1 MSLLDLGYSS
11 YLDLL
16 DSLIHSR
23 VSCNCLLSYSCLNL
37 FGDGIVLSVVI
48 FFDSVQEV
56 TVGYS
61 DLVGLHCLSCQELK
75 LLVELRRL
83 RQLIDL
89 KLD

>member
-1 MSLLDLGYSS
+1 M
-11 YLDLL
+11 
-16 DSLIHSR
+16 
-23 VSCNCLLSYSCLNL
+23 
-37 FGDGIVLSVVI
+37 LSVVI